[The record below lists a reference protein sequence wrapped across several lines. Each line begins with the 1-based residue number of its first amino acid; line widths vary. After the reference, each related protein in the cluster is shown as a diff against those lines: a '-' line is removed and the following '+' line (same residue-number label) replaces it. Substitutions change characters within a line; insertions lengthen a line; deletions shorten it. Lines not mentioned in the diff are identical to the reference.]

1 MSMPESATVNF
12 DNDSNTNPNFKIQK
26 EVAEGIFTELCD
38 WYDIDEED
46 YKDEE
51 DGERSFN
58 QAKRKIIKAIC
69 KGYVELVKKTNKL
82 GDEVL
87 NVKQN
92 FKFKYHKVGTNIT
105 YREVNGKS
113 KTAVKSNKDGDFQ
126 KMYKFLAALSG
137 EDEEVILRLKGID
150 NGLSESL
157 GYLFLQV

>member
-1 MSMPESATVNF
+1 MNDYNSQPESS
-12 DNDSNTNPNFKIQK
+12 DNANPDYLIQK
-26 EVAEGIFTELCD
+26 ENAEETFAELLE

-46 YKDEE
+46 YTDEE
-51 DGERSFN
+51 DNERSFK
-58 QAKRKIIKAIC
+58 QAKRKIVKAIC
-69 KGYVELVKKTNKL
+69 KGYIELNKTTNKL

-87 NVKQN
+87 HVVQN
-92 FKFKYHKVGTNIT
+92 FKFKYHKVGTSIT

-137 EDEEVILRLKGID
+137 ENEEVILKLRGID